1 MGVAMRFRD
10 MRFHSKLQ
18 LLIGLFVIGFVAVFG
33 LGAMTLARVQVTGKT
48 FYEERVEGNLYQE
61 IVLAK
66 DLVADILPPPE
77 YIVESYLVLHEI
89 HTLKDGEKI
98 RSRVSYFRDRE
109 AEFEMRQ
116 KFWEKELPQ
125 EGELRTLLL
134 DRSRKPAMEFYR
146 LSSQFLAVADKIEER
161 EAIWTELLPQLQTH
175 YEAHRQAINLIT
187 EKSNK
192 MVEVA
197 QKKAAGAIQT
207 TNSVL
212 VTVGFLVLLAV
223 SGFGYLI
230 SRGITQP
237 TNLLIA
243 RLREMADGAADLTA
257 RVQIDSMDEIG
268 QLGHCINTV
277 IQRVHDLVFEIKG
290 ATLQLLSTT
299 TELAATSREQEATL
313 ASFGASSS
321 QIAAAV
327 KEISATGQELSGTMG
342 DVMGGASRASELAS
356 AGRAGLSGMEDT
368 MHDLTEATKSISN
381 KLGAIHEKANDIN
394 VVVTTITKVADQTNL
409 LSINAAIEAEKAGEY
424 GRGFLVVAREIRRL
438 ADQTAVATL
447 EIDQMVRQMQSAVS
461 TGVMEMDKFNEDV
474 RGGVRKVGEIN
485 NQMGQIIEGVQ
496 SVSERFVPVNEGMK
510 NQSLGARQ
518 INDAMVQLTS
528 GAAQTQTS
536 IREFNQATENLRLSV
551 DRLKQAVVRFVVS
564 G

>member
-1 MGVAMRFRD
+1 MRFRD

-18 LLIGLFVIGFVAVFG
+18 LLIGLFVIGFVAVFVF
-33 LGAMTLARVQVTGKT
+33 GAVTLARVQVTGQT

-89 HTLKDGEKI
+89 HTLTDREEI
-98 RSRVSYFRDRE
+98 HDRVNYFKDRE
-109 AEFEMRQ
+109 AEYEQRQ
-116 KFWEKELPQ
+116 KFWDEELPKT
-125 EGELRTLLL
+125 GTSRSLLL
-134 DRSRKPAMEFYR
+134 EQSSKPAREFYR
-146 LSSQFLAVADKIEER
+146 LAAQFLAVADKLEER
-161 EAIWTELLPQLQTH
+161 EAVWSELLPQLQKKYETH
-175 YEAHRQAINLIT
+175 RGVINKIT
-187 EKSNK
+187 ELGNK
-192 MVEVA
+192 MVEDGQKNAKDAVA
-197 QKKAAGAIQT
+197 TSHTI
-207 TNSVL
+207 L
-212 VTVGFLVLLAV
+212 VTLGLVVLLAV
-223 SGFGYLI
+223 CVFGYFI
-230 SRGITQP
+230 SRGIVQP

-277 IQRVHDLVFEIKG
+277 IQRVHDLVAEIKG

-299 TELAATSREQEATL
+299 TQLAATSKEQEATL
-313 ASFGASSS
+313 ANFGASSS

-327 KEISATGQELSGTMG
+327 KEISATGQELSGTMS

-356 AGRAGLSGMEDT
+356 AGRMGLTGMEST
-368 MHDLTEATKSISN
+368 MYDLTEATKNISN

-447 EIDQMVRQMQSAVS
+447 EIDQMVRHMQSAVS
-461 TGVMEMDKFNEDV
+461 SGVMEMDKFNEDV
-474 RGGVRKVGEIN
+474 RGGVRKVVEIN

-518 INDAMVQLTS
+518 INDAMGQLTS
-528 GAAQTQTS
+528 GAAHTQSS

-551 DRLKQAVVRFVVS
+551 DRLKHAVVRFVVS

>member
-1 MGVAMRFRD
+1 MRFRD
-10 MRFHSKLQ
+10 VRFRSKLL
-18 LLIGLFVIGFVAVFG
+18 LLIGLFVIGFAAVYGF
-33 LGAMTLARVQVTGKT
+33 GAMTLARVQVTGKA
-48 FYEERVEGNLYQE
+48 FYEERVPGNLYQE

-89 HTLKDGEKI
+89 HTLTDLEKI
-98 RSRVSYFRDRE
+98 RDRVAYFKARE
-109 AEFEMRQ
+109 AEYELRQ
-116 KFWEKELPQ
+116 KFWDKELPK
-125 EGELRTLLL
+125 EGESRALML
-134 DRSRKPAMEFYR
+134 DQASKPAREFYR
-146 LSSQFLAVADKIEER
+146 LSAQFLAVADRLEER
-161 EAIWTELLPQLQTH
+161 EAVWTELLPQLQEK
-175 YEAHRQAINLIT
+175 YEAHRKAIDKVT
-187 EKSNK
+187 ELGNK
-192 MVEVA
+192 MVTDA
-197 QKKAAGAIQT
+197 QDKAKDAIT
-207 TNSVL
+207 TSRNFL
-212 VTVGFLVLLAV
+212 MTVGLLVLLGV
-223 SGFGYLI
+223 GVFGYFI
-230 SRGITQP
+230 ASGIVRP
-237 TNLLIA
+237 TNLLIS
-243 RLREMADGAADLTA
+243 RLREMADGAGDLTA
-257 RVQIDSMDEIG
+257 RVNVDSMDEIG
-268 QLGHCINTV
+268 QLAHCINTV
-277 IQRVHDLVFEIKG
+277 IQKLHDLVVEIKG
-290 ATLQLLSTT
+290 ASLQLLATT
-299 TELAATSREQEATL
+299 TQLGATSKEQEATL
-313 ASFGASSS
+313 ANFGASSS

-342 DVMGGASRASELAS
+342 EVMSGASRASELAS
-356 AGRAGLSGMEDT
+356 AGRLGLTNMEST
-368 MHDLTEATKSISN
+368 MHDLTESTKNISN
-381 KLGAIHEKANDIN
+381 KLGAIREKASDIN

-447 EIDQMVRQMQSAVS
+447 EIEQMVRQMQSAVS
-461 TGVMEMDKFNEDV
+461 SGVMEMDKFNEDV

-528 GAAQTQTS
+528 GASQTQTT

-551 DRLKQAVVRFVVS
+551 ERLKTAVVRFVVS

>member
-1 MGVAMRFRD
+1 MRFRD
-10 MRFHSKLQ
+10 IRFHSKLQ

-33 LGAMTLARVQVTGKT
+33 LGAWTLARVQVTGKA

-89 HTLKDGEKI
+89 QTLTDVEKI
-98 RSRVSYFRDRE
+98 RSRVAYFKDRE
-109 AEFEMRQ
+109 AEYELRQ

-125 EGELRTLLL
+125 EGELRRLML
-134 DRSRKPAMEFYR
+134 DRARKPAIEFYR
-146 LSSQFLAVADKIEER
+146 LSNQFLAVADKLEER
-161 EAIWTELLPQLQTH
+161 EKVWTELLPQLQKH
-175 YEAHRQAINLIT
+175 YEAHREAINTIT
-187 EKSNK
+187 DLANQ
-192 MVEVA
+192 MVTQA
-197 QKKAAGAIQT
+197 QNKAASAIKTAQT
-207 TNSVL
+207 VL
-212 VTVGFLVLLAV
+212 MTVGLLVLLAV
-223 SGFGYLI
+223 GACGYFITRSIVQPTKLLI
-230 SRGITQP
+230 S
-237 TNLLIA
+237 
-243 RLREMADGAADLTA
+243 RLREMADGAGDLTA

-277 IQRVHDLVFEIKG
+277 IQRVHDLVAEIKG
-290 ATLQLLSTT
+290 ATLQLLATT
-299 TELAATSREQEATL
+299 TQLAATSKEQEATL
-313 ASFGASSS
+313 ANFGASSS

-342 DVMGGASRASELAS
+342 EVMGGASRASELAS
-356 AGRAGLSGMEDT
+356 AGRVGLTNMEST
-368 MHDLTEATKSISN
+368 MFDLTEATKSISN

-485 NQMGQIIEGVQ
+485 NQMGQIIAGVQ
-496 SVSERFVPVNEGMK
+496 SVSERFVPVNEGMR

-518 INDAMVQLTS
+518 INDAMMQLTS
-528 GAAQTQTS
+528 GASQTQSS

-551 DRLKQAVVRFVVS
+551 ERLKSAVVRFVVT

>member
-1 MGVAMRFRD
+1 MLNRA
-10 MRFHSKLQ
+10 
-18 LLIGLFVIGFVAVFG
+18 
-33 LGAMTLARVQVTGKT
+33 
-48 FYEERVEGNLYQE
+48 
-61 IVLAK
+61 
-66 DLVADILPPPE
+66 
-77 YIVESYLVLHEI
+77 
-89 HTLKDGEKI
+89 
-98 RSRVSYFRDRE
+98 
-109 AEFEMRQ
+109 
-116 KFWEKELPQ
+116 
-125 EGELRTLLL
+125 
-134 DRSRKPAMEFYR
+134 RKPAIEFYR
-146 LSSQFLAVADKIEER
+146 LSGQFLAVAEKLEER
-161 EAIWTELLPQLQTH
+161 EAVWTELLPQLQEQ
-175 YEAHRQAINLIT
+175 YEAHRQAINKIT
-187 EKSNK
+187 EMSNK
-192 MVEVA
+192 MVTDA
-197 QKKAAGAIQT
+197 QDKAASAIKTSQT
-207 TNSVL
+207 VL
-212 VTVGFLVLLAV
+212 VTVGLLVLLAV
-223 SGFGYLI
+223 GVFGYF
-230 SRGITQP
+230 ITRSIVQP

-277 IQRVHDLVFEIKG
+277 IQRVHDLVAEIKG
-290 ATLQLLSTT
+290 ATLQLLATT
-299 TELAATSREQEATL
+299 TQLAATSKEQEATL
-313 ASFGASSS
+313 ANFGASSS

-356 AGRAGLSGMEDT
+356 AGRAGLTGMEST
-368 MHDLTEATKSISN
+368 MYDLTEATKSISN

-461 TGVMEMDKFNEDV
+461 SGVMEMDKFNEDV

-528 GAAQTQTS
+528 GAAQTQSS
-536 IREFNQATENLRLSV
+536 IREFNQATENLRVSV
-551 DRLKQAVVRFVVS
+551 DRLKHAVVRFVVS